1 MYKGIVDHAL
11 FMSLL
16 IFIFFSGFI
25 FQELNQLGDFIWRF
39 GMGLMEYMIMVVFL
53 SHVASL
59 P

>member
-1 MYKGIVDHAL
+1 
-11 FMSLL
+11 MSLL
-16 IFIFFSGFI
+16 IFIFQVSGFI

-39 GMGLMEYMIMVVFL
+39 GMGLMEDMIMVAFL